1 MKIYVCVSVSKYSDD
16 EYSCLRQVRI
26 MFLFIYIIGWHEHIN
41 VLYNFINIIQFVQN
55 ISLF

>member
-26 MFLFIYIIGWHEHIN
+26 MFLFIYIIG
-41 VLYNFINIIQFVQN
+41 
-55 ISLF
+55 